1 MKKYGFIYLILVIG
15 LLFAACETDSNMP
28 TFFPSAGDTG
38 TSAEATINAED
49 MFSDRDSDTGY
60 RKEVAYISLNGT
72 TVSCDSNAVVI
83 DGSTVTITDEGTY
96 VISGTLTDGMIIVNT
111 EKSKKIQLVL
121 NGATIHSN
129 TSAPIYILQS
139 DKVFITL
146 TEGTENSLSNGGSYV
161 SIDENDIDSVIFSKE
176 DLTLNGNGKLT
187 ISSPAG
193 HGIVGKDDVAITGGS
208 YTITTASHGITGK
221 DSVRIAGGSFTI
233 SAGKDGIQAD
243 NDEDEALGF
252 VYISDG
258 SFDIVSEGD
267 GISAS
272 GAMQIEDGTFTLLTG
287 GGSKN
292 GSKQTSSNW
301 GGMGGGRD
309 PGGPGGGGWGGMGGS
324 SSSISSEDS
333 TSIKGL
339 KSGGAMLLN
348 GGSFTIDSADDAV
361 HSNSN
366 VTVCGGSFVI
376 ATGDDGF
383 HADEALTITNGTIQ
397 ISTSYEGL
405 EGLHVTVS
413 GGDIQLVASDDG
425 INAAGGTDS
434 SGMGGFRPG
443 GDRFGGGNSS
453 NGSITISGGSIY
465 MEASGDGIDA
475 NGTLLISGG
484 YTVVTG
490 PNQGDTATLDYDS
503 SATITGGTFI
513 GTGAMGMA
521 QTFSENQQGMIAVS
535 VGNRSAD
542 SVIRLEN
549 ENGTELIRFTPPL
562 PYSVVILS
570 CPDMVS
576 GQSYVFYVDSDSAT
590 FAAS

>member
-1 MKKYGFIYLILVIG
+1 MKKYRILYFTLLIC
-15 LLFAACETDSNMP
+15 LLFAACEADSNTP
-28 TFFPSAGDTG
+28 TFSPSAGDTG
-38 TSAEATINAED
+38 TSAEATINPED

-72 TVSCDSNAVVI
+72 TASCDSNAVVI

-96 VISGTLTDGMIIVNT
+96 VISGTLTDGQIIVNT
-111 EKSKKIQLVL
+111 EKDKKTQLVL
-121 NGATIHSN
+121 NSASIHSQ

-139 DKVFITL
+139 DKVFLTL
-146 TEGTENSLSNGGSYV
+146 AEGTENSLSNGGSFAA
-161 SIDENDIDSVIFSKE
+161 IDDNNIDSVIFSKE
-176 DLTLNGNGKLT
+176 DLTLNGSGSLT

-193 HGIVGKDDVAITGGS
+193 HGIVGKDDVVFTGGS

-221 DSVRIAGGSFTI
+221 DSVRISDGSFII
-233 SAGKDGIQAD
+233 SAGKDGIQSD
-243 NDEDEALGF
+243 NDDDESLGF
-252 VYISDG
+252 VYIRG
-258 SFDIVSEGD
+258 GTFDVVSEGD

-272 GAMQIEDGTFTLLTG
+272 GSMQIDSGTFSLLTG

-292 GSKQTSSNW
+292 GSKPTSGNW
-301 GGMGGGRD
+301 GGMGGGRG
-309 PGGPGGGGWGGMGGS
+309 PGGPGGGGGWGGMGGNTTS
-324 SSSISSEDS
+324 ANEDS

-339 KSGGAMLLN
+339 KSGGAMVLN

-361 HSNSN
+361 HSNSDL
-366 VTVCGGSFVI
+366 TVCGGSFTI

-383 HADEALTITNGTIQ
+383 HADETLTVTNGTIQ
-397 ISTSYEGL
+397 IFTSYEGL

-443 GDRFGGGNSS
+443 GDRFGGGNS
-453 NGSITISGGSIY
+453 NGSIEISGGSIY
-465 MEASGDGIDA
+465 IEASGDGIDA
-475 NGTLLISGG
+475 NGSLLISGG

-490 PNQGDTATLDYDS
+490 PNQGDTATLDYDT

-521 QTFSENQQGMIAVS
+521 QTFSDNQQGVIAVS
-535 VGNRSAD
+535 VGSRAAG
-542 SVIRLEN
+542 SVLRLEDKD
-549 ENGTELIRFTPPL
+549 GTELIRFTPPL
-562 PYSVVILS
+562 PYSVVIFS
-570 CPDMVS
+570 SPDIQS
-576 GQSYVFYVDSDSAT
+576 GESYVFYADSDSAT